1 MARVRGTAERR
12 CIVCGH
18 SLGPYGRICD
28 KCGSIQRPSAG
39 DGLPVP
45 PDRVKPCE
53 RCGQP
58 MPAEDPED
66 VCEECAKT
74 EAPGPIIWLDEE
86 PDPHRKQRRAARISS
101 GVSAVATGVLALV
114 MVFAGANVIT
124 VILLGL
130 AVAALGAS
138 VAWWIVISRR
148 PAHKVEYFAP
158 IKQDQVKTES
168 SK

>member
-1 MARVRGTAERR
+1 MVRVRGTAEKT
-12 CIVCGH
+12 CVVCGH
-18 SLGPYGRICD
+18 SLGLYGRICD
-28 KCGSIQRPSAG
+28 KCGSIQRPVGG

-74 EAPGPIIWLDEE
+74 DAPGPIIWLDEE
-86 PDPHRKQRRAARISS
+86 PDPYRKQRRAARI
-101 GVSAVATGVLALV
+101 ATGASAATTSVLALV
-114 MVFAGANVIT
+114 MVFAGANAIT
-124 VILLGL
+124 AILLGF

-138 VAWWIVISRR
+138 VASWIVISRR
-148 PAHKVEYFAP
+148 PLHKVEYFAP

>member
-1 MARVRGTAERR
+1 MVRVRGTAEKT
-12 CIVCGH
+12 CVVCGH
-18 SLGPYGRICD
+18 SLGLYGRICD
-28 KCGSIQRPSAG
+28 KCGSIQRPVGG
-39 DGLPVP
+39 DGLPIP

-86 PDPHRKQRRAARISS
+86 PDPYRKQRRAARI
-101 GVSAVATGVLALV
+101 ATGASAATTSVLALV
-114 MVFAGANVIT
+114 MVFAGANAIT
-124 VILLGL
+124 AILLGF

-138 VAWWIVISRR
+138 VASWIVISRR
-148 PAHKVEYFAP
+148 PLHKVEYFAP